1 MMEKCPKC
9 KQETLDYMDDH
20 KSGEAE
26 NWGCT
31 NNDCEANFKVPTQ
44 ITRDWNNIEENN
56 NDDN

>member
-44 ITRDWNNIEENN
+44 ITRDWNNIEEQANG
-56 NDDN
+56 